1 MNKAEK
7 LVGELSFKNAKN
19 KANAKRYLDRY
30 ARMLRDKKMAREKE
44 ETKDLKW
51 N

>member
-7 LVGELSFKNAKN
+7 MVGEFSFKNAKN
-19 KANAKRYLDRY
+19 KSNAKKYLDRY
-30 ARMLRDKKMAREKE
+30 SRMLRDKKLEREKE
-44 ETKDLKW
+44 EAKDLKW